1 MNAYEFIKD
10 IYPFYL
16 LTISNGQPQ
25 GRPFGAIYFE
35 NGSYFVATGNGGNVY
50 NQINACPSVQ
60 LAKAAI
66 AAGIQSLL
74 HAAGC
79 AAEDVSALYLAG
91 GFGSHLRIERAAA
104 IGLIPPELTGRVR
117 VIGNAALDGAALM
130 LMDQSLRRRAEA
142 LAAKAEHIRLDG
154 NPYFSQRYIENML
167 FGADI

>member
-60 LAKAAI
+60 IVALKHGTRNWIRISGKA
-66 AAGIQSLL
+66 SL
-74 HAAGC
+74 C
-79 AAEDVSALYLAG
+79 
-91 GFGSHLRIERAAA
+91 
-104 IGLIPPELTGRVR
+104 
-117 VIGNAALDGAALM
+117 NNLDIK
-130 LMDQSLRRRAEA
+130 Q
-142 LAAKAEHIRLDG
+142 
-154 NPYFSQRYIENML
+154 NML
-167 FGADI
+167 SACPVLTKHYKSATDEKFAMFEIKPCSIDYHGENGLEKLL